1 MSDDPCLPQGRLEPF
16 DDNESSCGAVAAANY
31 ASCPSYPVGH
41 SDGARSPKLGDSVD
55 SGHPGF
61 PDLTLPYDLNG
72 DGTVYGNTA
81 TLFPEYFFSHMN
93 KQYSVLSSPPSFGHD
108 AAQAIGLYT
117 PRGQG
122 LTSGVMSI
130 VGAGEPSEKILCIY
144 GGCAKTFTRTA
155 DLDRHVLNVHNR
167 VGHHCQ
173 VPGCSN
179 NKGNGYCRPDKL
191 KEHMWKKH
199 GLVAD
204 LSYTKA
210 EPSSFDLFE

>member
-93 KQYSVLSSPPSFGHD
+93 KQYSILSSPPSFGHD

-130 VGAGEPSEKILCIY
+130 VGVWTTIREDTVHLWRLCQDVHSHSRPRPTRPQCSQPCWSSLPSPRL
-144 GGCAKTFTRTA
+144 
-155 DLDRHVLNVHNR
+155 
-167 VGHHCQ
+167 
-173 VPGCSN
+173 
-179 NKGNGYCRPDKL
+179 
-191 KEHMWKKH
+191 
-199 GLVAD
+199 
-204 LSYTKA
+204 
-210 EPSSFDLFE
+210 